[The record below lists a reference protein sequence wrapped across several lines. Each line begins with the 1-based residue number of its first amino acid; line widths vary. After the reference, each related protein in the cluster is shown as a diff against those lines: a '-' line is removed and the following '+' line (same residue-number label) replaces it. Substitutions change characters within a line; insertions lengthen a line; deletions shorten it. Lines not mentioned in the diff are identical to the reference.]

1 MFPTAS
7 RVMTASA
14 AVLAV
19 LVSVGRGAAQA
30 PPEGPSACE
39 MRLSPDRA
47 VIKPMGAID
56 GPNSCGGPDIVH
68 LERIILSDRTSIPL
82 EPPATLRCE
91 MAEAIVNFVRQ
102 DLAPA
107 VARMGAPLSAIEN
120 FDSYDCRSRN
130 RVSGA
135 PLSEHGRANALDIRA
150 VRLKDGRLVRPADPG
165 APMEFRVAV
174 KTKACNRFMSVL
186 GSGSD
191 GYHEDHIHMDLADRR
206 SGAHLCHWELRTGEP
221 GSGAGDEV
229 ARAGLA
235 SVRALVPLPRSR
247 PFEAGG
253 LARDPF
259 LEGHP

>member
-1 MFPTAS
+1 MFPTAL
-7 RVMTASA
+7 RAMTAGA
-14 AVLAV
+14 AVIAVLA
-19 LVSVGRGAAQA
+19 SVGRGAAQA

-39 MRLSPDRA
+39 MRLTSDRA
-47 VIKPMGAID
+47 VIKPMGTID

-107 VARMGAPLSAIEN
+107 AARMGAPLSAIEN

-150 VRLKDGRLVRPADPG
+150 VRLKDGRMVRPADPA
-165 APMEFRVAV
+165 APMEFRVAM
-174 KTKACNRFMSVL
+174 KTKACNRFMTVL
-186 GSGSD
+186 GPGSD
-191 GYHEDHIHMDLADRR
+191 GYHEDHIHVDLADRR
-206 SGAHLCHWELRTGEP
+206 SGARLCHWELRTGEP
-221 GSGAGDEV
+221 ETGAANAVGRSGVAA
-229 ARAGLA
+229 ARAP
-235 SVRALVPLPRSR
+235 VPLPRSR
-247 PFEAGG
+247 PFDAGG

-259 LEGHP
+259 FEGHP